1 MECFGII
8 NQRTHSVNMQ
18 KVEKNEDVA
27 KKLFYMRIIVIQ
39 EIVLYHSFDKSK
51 FSNHLT
57 KFGIFTNL

>member
-27 KKLFYMRIIVIQ
+27 KKLFYMCIIVIQ
-39 EIVLYHSFDKSK
+39 EIVLYHSFDNNNYAHYK
-51 FSNHLT
+51 
-57 KFGIFTNL
+57 